1 MNRVVDRRIAFILLV
16 VAVVCAWRAW
26 LAPGDAVVVWRG
38 VSSFA
43 GDPAT
48 LRLAGLLV
56 GALACLIGAVLFWA
70 GLLPGRPAH
79 ATWAPLFGRAADVQ
93 DTGRPGLRKAFLVL
107 PLVVVAALAVDRFG
121 PGRTHEGGE
130 VASQPSEPKPGEPQ
144 PNEPKPGEPKGQDV
158 ASAPPAPEP
167 VTPPAAAPPA
177 PPAVAPAAP
186 PPEVANPP
194 AAPATPPA
202 PVPPTPPTPV
212 APTPPEVAVIPPP
225 TVAPLPPPAPALPTQ
240 PEGHRDAVVWLA
252 VAPDGHTIMSAS
264 TDHTIKLWDIA
275 GKQLIRTLGAHKDM
289 ARTAL
294 FMPDGVSALT
304 AGDDGEIVQR
314 KLSDGA
320 VLHVYS
326 AGENGGVNKL
336 AISPDGKRAVT
347 GHETG
352 NVIVWDLEKGT
363 VLHVMSGHD
372 WSVSAVAVSPDG
384 TRAVSG
390 SIDGT
395 LKLWD
400 IDSGRQLRSWHGH
413 EQGTYGAVFTADGHH
428 LITGSGDYTIKLWDL
443 DSGREV
449 RRFEGHEGTVYTLA
463 LSADGKRLVSGS
475 LDGTARLWDIETGS
489 QIAMFDSQTGP
500 IYAVAFAADGT
511 VLTGGYDRTIR
522 DWPAAG
528 GDGVVLFAGAPG

>member
-1 MNRVVDRRIAFILLV
+1 MNRGADRLIAILLV
-16 VAVVCAWRAW
+16 VLAVACAWRAW
-26 LAPGDAVVVWRG
+26 LALGDTGFVWHG

-43 GDPAT
+43 GDAT
-48 LRLAGLLV
+48 SLRAVGFLV
-56 GALACLIGAVLFWA
+56 AALACLFGTLLFWA
-70 GLLPGRPAH
+70 GFLPGRPAH
-79 ATWAPLFGRAADVQ
+79 AAGAPLFGRAAEVP
-93 DTGRPGLRKAFLVL
+93 DTGRPGLRKVFLVL
-107 PLVVVAALAVDRFG
+107 PLVVLAVLAVDRFG
-121 PGRTHEGGE
+121 SWRAHDGGE
-130 VASQPSEPKPGEPQ
+130 VASQPSEPKPGEP
-144 PNEPKPGEPKGQDV
+144 KPGEPKGQDV
-158 ASAPPAPEP
+158 VSAPPAPEP
-167 VTPPAAAPPA
+167 VTPPAL
-177 PPAVAPAAP
+177 V
-186 PPEVANPP
+186 
-194 AAPATPPA
+194 
-202 PVPPTPPTPV
+202 PPTPV

-225 TVAPLPPPAPALPTQ
+225 TVAPLPPAPPPLPTE

-252 VAPDGHTIMSAS
+252 VAPDGHSIISAS

-275 GKQLIRTLGAHKDM
+275 GKHLIRTLGAHKDM

-294 FMPDGVSALT
+294 FMPDGISALT

-314 KLSDGA
+314 KLSDGT
-320 VLHVYS
+320 VLHVFS

-347 GHETG
+347 GHQAG
-352 NVIVWDLEKGT
+352 NVIVWDLQKGT

-400 IDSGRQLRSWHGH
+400 IDSGKQLRSWHGH

-428 LITGSGDYTIKLWDL
+428 LITGSGDDTIKLWDL

-449 RRFEGHEGTVYTLA
+449 HRFEGHEGTVYTLA
-463 LSADGKRLVSGS
+463 LSADGKRLISGS
-475 LDGTARLWDIETGS
+475 LDGTARLWDMETGN
-489 QIAMFDSQTGP
+489 QIALFDSQTGP

-511 VLTGGYDRTIR
+511 VLTGGNDRTIR
-522 DWPAAG
+522 DWPATG